1 MSKIFLSIILTNL
14 IFGNDI
20 DVIKSTIKDNWEKTS
35 QKKVGDFIHPD
46 GSWLATSE
54 GSFWNFQSPK
64 ENKERIESSL
74 NTLNFTPY
82 HINVEILGAKKDVA
96 YVVYYLGGTIDRNDE
111 VLVPN
116 YRTRASNIMK
126 KKKESGLR
134 SVHITVQC
142 ILEQVLHLTKFILLI
157 ILFQRPH
164 GLLKIVFFDGCNA
177 SGKESIK

>member
-1 MSKIFLSIILTNL
+1 M
-14 IFGNDI
+14 
-20 DVIKSTIKDNWEKTS
+20 
-35 QKKVGDFIHPD
+35 
-46 GSWLATSE
+46 
-54 GSFWNFQSPK
+54 K

-111 VLVPN
+111 VLVSN

-126 KKKESGLR
+126 KKKESGTP

-142 ILEQVLHLTKFILLI
+142 ILEQVLNLTKFIY
-157 ILFQRPH
+157 
-164 GLLKIVFFDGCNA
+164 
-177 SGKESIK
+177 